1 MFALVHVIDG
11 VNEKVE
17 LSENKDEL
25 KEKVESIVGETLI
38 WSNYGYKEGA
48 ISDHG
53 YNSYEI
59 FQVA

>member
-25 KEKVESIVGETLI
+25 KSKVESILGGSLT
-38 WSNYGYKEGA
+38 WSNYGYKEGVL
-48 ISDHG
+48 SDNW
-53 YNSYEI
+53 YDAYEI
-59 FQVA
+59 FEIA